1 MRTRILILSVGVA
14 IAAAG
19 ALAQAG
25 GPNYAGEVQP
35 IFDRECVKCHGPK
48 KKKAK
53 LDLSAPGSYKAL
65 VGVPSREVP
74 TTPRVKPGDP
84 EQSYLWLKLDHRT
97 EEGSGMPKGFFSSKR
112 LPRKDLDAIK
122 AWILAG
128 AKPE

>member
-1 MRTRILILSVGVA
+1 MPWLQAL
-14 IAAAG
+14 AAAG
-19 ALAQAG
+19 ALAQGG
-25 GPNYAGEVQP
+25 GPSYAGEVQP

-53 LDLSAPGSYKAL
+53 LDLSATEFYKAL

-74 TTPRVKPGDP
+74 SIPRIQPGDP
-84 EQSYLWLKLDHRT
+84 ERSYLWLKLDHRSQ
-97 EEGSGMPKGFFSSKR
+97 EGSGMPKGFLSAKR
-112 LPRKDLDAIK
+112 LSQKDLDAIR